1 MTTDKFKLPVS
12 MLSPTVD
19 PGRLGFEDTSE
30 LESLGETIGQGRAV
44 EALEFGLQMKSAGFN
59 IYVSGPLGT
68 GKGTLV
74 RQMVK
79 RMAQAGTAPADWCY
93 VNNFQDPSRPQCL
106 SFPAGQGCTFK
117 REMTA
122 FIEGLRN
129 EIPGAFESKP
139 YLDAKAKIVEETESK
154 KKSLFHDLTKLSC
167 TRGFGFEETSIGF
180 GLVPLKD
187 GHPMTEEAMEA
198 LTEEQQKNLTEQRQS
213 LESEIRE
220 FHVRIHALEKDAEQR
235 KRHLDRQL
243 VANVMQGRYETLRR
257 AYPDHTAALS
267 YLERVQQ
274 DIIHHYKD
282 FLPHE
287 GPALALPGFEP
298 FRRSD
303 MTRYQVNV
311 IVEHDPKDG
320 APVIDESHPTY
331 TNLIGKIERRAHM
344 GVMYT
349 DFTEIRAGA
358 LLHANGGYV
367 ILNAMDVLRQPFSWD
382 ALKRAIKTGELK
394 IEDPGEFY
402 GFSTAG
408 LRPEPIPVQV
418 KVILVGHPLLFHLL
432 QAYEEDFPKI
442 FKVKADFD
450 VEVDRDDRLDRQY
463 ASFIA
468 KLCREEG
475 LPHFGADAVAEVIR
489 QGVRFADRH
498 DRLSLRFSLVS
509 DLIREAGYWARKEG
523 HSFVTRADIEA
534 AVAHKRHRS
543 NLAEHWIQDEIRE
556 GTLMVDLDN
565 EVVGQVNGLSVH
577 QVGDY
582 AFGRPTRITARTYVG
597 TKGVIDIQREAE
609 LAGHIHSKGVMTL
622 AGYLAGKF
630 AGSHP
635 FALSATLT
643 FEQTY
648 SEVEGDSAAV
658 AELAAILS
666 SLADLPIRQW
676 LAVTGSV
683 NQLGEVQPIGGVNEK
698 IEGFFESCV
707 RRGLT
712 GKQGVIIPARNTKHL
727 ALRRDVVQAVE
738 SGKFTVYAVNTMD
751 EAIELLTGVPAGER
765 GLEGEYA
772 PDTIYGRAAQRLAEL
787 AQAVAEWSEVEA
799 KSEGHIITEP

>member
-1 MTTDKFKLPVS
+1 MTMEKFKVPAS
-12 MLSPTVD
+12 MLTPTVD
-19 PGRLGFEDTSE
+19 PGQLGFEDTSE
-30 LESLGETIGQGRAV
+30 LEPLTDIIGQERAV

-59 IYVSGPLGT
+59 LYVSGPVGT

-79 RMAQAGTAPADWCY
+79 RLAQSAPAPSDWCY
-93 VNNFQDPSRPQCL
+93 VNNFQDPSRPICL

-117 REMTA
+117 REMAA
-122 FIEGLRN
+122 FIDSLRRD
-129 EIPGAFESKP
+129 IPTAFESKK
-139 YLDAKAKIVEETESK
+139 YLDAKAKLSEDTDAK
-154 KKSLFHDLTKLSC
+154 KKALFRELTQLSLA
-167 TRGFGFEETSIGF
+167 RGFGFEETPVGF
-180 GLVPLKD
+180 GLVPLKG
-187 GHPMTEEAMEA
+187 GHPMTDEDMEKM
-198 LTEEQQKNLTEQRQS
+198 TEQEQQDLIERRKA
-213 LESEIRE
+213 LEGEIRE
-220 FHVRIHALEKDAEQR
+220 FHVRIHGLEKEAEQQLR
-235 KRHLDRQL
+235 NLDRQL
-243 VANVMQGRYETLRR
+243 VTNVLEGRYETMRR
-257 AYPDHTAALS
+257 AYQDLPAVSTF
-267 YLERVQQ
+267 LERVHD
-274 DIIHHYKD
+274 DIVHHYKD
-282 FLPHE
+282 FLPRE
-287 GPALALPGFEP
+287 GPVLPIPGLEP
-298 FRRSD
+298 RRPD
-303 MTRYQVNV
+303 MSRFLVNL
-311 IVEHDPKDG
+311 IVEHDATDG
-320 APVIDESHPTY
+320 APVIDEPHPTY

-344 GVMYT
+344 GVIYT

-358 LLHANGGYV
+358 VLLANGGYLIV
-367 ILNAMDVLRQPFSWD
+367 NAMDMLRQPFSWD
-382 ALKRAIKTGELK
+382 ALKRVIKTAEVK

-408 LRPEPIPVQV
+408 LRPEAIPVNV
-418 KVILVGHPLLFHLL
+418 KVIMVGPPILYHLL
-432 QAYEEDFPKI
+432 QAYEEDFSKL

-450 VEVDRDDRLDRQY
+450 TEVVRSERQDRQY
-463 ASFIA
+463 ARFIA

-489 QGVRFADRH
+489 QGFRFADRH

-523 HSFVTRADIEA
+523 HSFVTRADVDS

-543 NLAEHWIQDEIRE
+543 NLAEHWIQDEIKE
-556 GTLMVDLDN
+556 GTLMVDLDG

-577 QVGDY
+577 QLGDY

-609 LAGHIHSKGVMTL
+609 LAGTIHSKGVMTL

-635 FALSATLT
+635 FAMNASLT

-666 SLADLPIRQW
+666 SLADLPIHQW

-698 IEGFFESCV
+698 IEGFFESCS
-707 RRGLT
+707 RKGLT

-727 ALRRDVVQAVE
+727 ALRREVVEAVE
-738 SGKFTVYAVNTMD
+738 SGHFAVYAVTTIE
-751 EAIELLTGVPAGER
+751 EALELLTGVAAGER
-765 GLEGEYA
+765 GLDGLYP
-772 PDTIYGRAAQRLAEL
+772 PDTLFGRAAQRLEEM
-787 AQAVAEWSEVEA
+787 AQVVAEWSEGE
-799 KSEGHIITEP
+799 ERPGGHIITEP